1 MNGVLI
7 LDKPSGCTSHDL
19 VFRARKVLGE
29 NYIGHLGTL
38 DPLATGVL
46 PMIVGGAARLAEF
59 VPSGKAYEAT
69 CLLDRFT
76 TTDDIKGETLPLEAC
91 ASPDEAAIRAA
102 CLSLRDI
109 REQIPPMVSAVK
121 VDGKKLYQLARKG
134 KTVERAARPVEIKSI
149 EVLSAAF
156 PRVVFRVECTAG
168 TYVRSLCR
176 TLGEKLGTGGC
187 LETLRRTAA
196 GPFGLDEALT
206 WEKFEAYLREGKSV
220 LLPTVRLVQHLPQIT
235 LTEKLCEEIFHGR
248 MPDAPAGATEGW
260 TVLLN
265 PAGRIASMAMVE
277 KGFIYPKKVFEKDGI

>member
-102 CLSLRDI
+102 CLSLCDI

-134 KTVERAARPVEIKSI
+134 KTVERPSRPVEIKSI
-149 EVLSAAF
+149 EVVSVAF
-156 PRVVFRVECTAG
+156 PRVVFRVECSAG

-176 TLGEKLGTGGC
+176 ALGEKMGTGGC

-196 GPFGLDEALT
+196 GPFKLAEALA
-206 WEKFEAYLREGKSV
+206 WEDFDRRVREGKDT
-220 LLPTVRLVQHLPQIT
+220 LQPTLRLVEHLPRLT
-235 LTEKLCEEIFHGR
+235 LSEKLCEDILHGR
-248 MPDAPAGATEGW
+248 MPDSPPGAPEGW

-265 PAGRIASMAMVE
+265 PLGRIAAMAMVE
-277 KGFIYPKKVFEKDGI
+277 KGFIYPKKVFGKEGI